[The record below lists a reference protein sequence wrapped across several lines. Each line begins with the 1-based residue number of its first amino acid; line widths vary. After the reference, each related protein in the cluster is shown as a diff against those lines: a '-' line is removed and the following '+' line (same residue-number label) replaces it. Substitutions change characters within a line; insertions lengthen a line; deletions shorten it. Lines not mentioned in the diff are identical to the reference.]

1 MSDMITV
8 NGKRLED
15 AHNLVSQMLIAM
27 LQAKSMGMELSP
39 LWFTEKARDAC
50 QAMSE
55 CKGEDQMAGLKAK
68 LDEQKPE
75 TAIAVMSGRTSEGIW
90 EVLSYW
96 ASREQADKAHD
107 LTAKMEV

>member
-15 AHNLVSQMLIAM
+15 AHSLVSQMLIAM
-27 LQAKSMGMELSP
+27 LQAKSMGVALNP
-39 LWFTEKARDAC
+39 LWFTDKAREAC
-50 QAMSE
+50 QALSE
-55 CKGEDQMAGLKAK
+55 CKGEGPVIRAMADVANAQPDKAM
-68 LDEQKPE
+68 
-75 TAIAVMSGRTSEGIW
+75 AVMSGRTSEGIW

-96 ASREQADKAHD
+96 ASREQADKVHA